1 VTTLGVTGGIGS
13 GKSTACR
20 MLEEQGARVFYADAE
35 AKRLMQEDDALQTA
49 IAETFGAD
57 TYDAEGTLNRARLA
71 AVVFSD
77 EEKLQQLNALV
88 HPKVFE
94 AFGQAKE
101 QAEADGVELLVHEA
115 ALIFESGGDA
125 HLDAVAV
132 VDAPVD
138 VRIRR
143 VRARDGASEAE
154 VRARM
159 SHQLPPAELRQR
171 ADYVLDNSGST
182 AELRRQVHALYAQVT
197 GPDASR

>member
-35 AKRLMQEDDALQTA
+35 AKRLMQQDDALRTA
-49 IAETFGAD
+49 IAGAFGAD
-57 TYDAEGTLNRARLA
+57 TYDAGGTLNRAHLA
-71 AVVFSD
+71 ALVFSD
-77 EEKLQQLNALV
+77 DEKLQQLNALV
-88 HPKVFE
+88 HPRVFE

-101 QAEADGVELLVHEA
+101 QAEAEGVKVLVHEA

-138 VRIRR
+138 VRLRR

-159 SHQLPPAELRQR
+159 AHQLPPEELRQR
-171 ADYVLDNSGST
+171 ADYVLDNSGSIE
-182 AELRRQVHALYAQVT
+182 ALRRQVHALYAQVT
-197 GPDASR
+197 GPDAPR

>member
-1 VTTLGVTGGIGS
+1 
-13 GKSTACR
+13 

-101 QAEADGVELLVHEA
+101 QAEAEGVELLVHEA

-143 VRARDGASEAE
+143 VTARDGASEAE

-182 AELRRQVHALYAQVT
+182 AELRRQVHALYAQVS

>member
-1 VTTLGVTGGIGS
+1 MTTLGVTGGIGS

-20 MLEEQGARVFYADAE
+20 ILEERGARVFYADAE
-35 AKRLMQEDDALQTA
+35 AKRLMQADDALRTA
-49 IAETFGAD
+49 IAEAFGAD

-88 HPKVFE
+88 HPRVFE

-101 QAEADGVELLVHEA
+101 QAEAEGVELLVHEA

-143 VRARDGASEAE
+143 VMARDGASEAE
-154 VRARM
+154 VHARM

-171 ADYVLDNSGST
+171 ADYVLDNGGST
-182 AELRRQVHALYAQVT
+182 EELRRQVHALYAQVT
-197 GPDASR
+197 GPYAS

>member
-20 MLEEQGARVFYADAE
+20 ILEERGARVFYADAE
-35 AKRLMQEDDALQTA
+35 AKRLMQADDALRTA
-49 IAETFGAD
+49 IAEAFGAD

-88 HPKVFE
+88 HPRVFE

-101 QAEADGVELLVHEA
+101 QAEAEGVELLVHEA

-143 VRARDGASEAE
+143 VMARDGASEAE
-154 VRARM
+154 VHARM

-171 ADYVLDNSGST
+171 ADYVLDNGGST
-182 AELRRQVHALYAQVT
+182 EELRRQVHALYAQVT
-197 GPDASR
+197 GPYAS

>member
-1 VTTLGVTGGIGS
+1 MTTLGVTGGIGS

-20 MLEEQGARVFYADAE
+20 ILEERGARVFYADAE
-35 AKRLMQEDDALQTA
+35 AKRLMQADDALRTA
-49 IAETFGAD
+49 IAEAFGAD

-88 HPKVFE
+88 HPRVFE

-101 QAEADGVELLVHEA
+101 QAEAEGVELLVHEA

-143 VRARDGASEAE
+143 VMARDGASEAG

-171 ADYVLDNSGST
+171 ADYVLDNGGST
-182 AELRRQVHALYAQVT
+182 EELRRQVHALYAQVT
-197 GPDASR
+197 GPYAS

>member
-101 QAEADGVELLVHEA
+101 QAEAEGVELLVHEA

-143 VRARDGASEAE
+143 VTARDGASEAE

-182 AELRRQVHALYAQVT
+182 AELRRQVHALYAQVS